1 MARAKRV
8 SANRGS
14 ALWFHKQS
22 SWVGPSS
29 FSTTVATSYSLAVD
43 TAGTS
48 TVQVVDMMG
57 NSVAT
62 PYANGHITLS
72 LTESSIYIVSANA
85 TVATAGVTLPVGY
98 IGQ

>member
-1 MARAKRV
+1 VARAKRV

-48 TVQVVDMMG
+48 GAVQVVDMMG

-62 PYANGHITLS
+62 PYTNGHIACLS
-72 LTESSIYIVSANA
+72 LNHPYTSLAP
-85 TVATAGVTLPVGY
+85 TLPSPRRV
-98 IGQ
+98 